1 MRMLMLGLLL
11 HWLAAIRCRSSSN
24 QVNLETLLYLSVRRS
39 ENHDSGVRGHVLKES
54 IPLLSTRNDLQKL
67 GRLLAD
73 YVHQV
78 IFVVRQ
84 RNMDELTEKLFD
96 ASNPASSN
104 FRRHMTS
111 EEVAELTSN
120 PEARDQIISQLDAA
134 GATIIS
140 ETLNGEYITANAP
153 IAVWERLFR
162 TEFFTFRQ
170 TLRSGHVLDIVRAEE
185 YWIPTS
191 LDMYVDSVF
200 KTVEFPSSLMGGMV
214 TSDVAVEGREPPEGP
229 LHSCDPTD
237 AYGSS
242 LSTQGLLLFDRHC
255 PGTSDMWH
263 NLSAH
268 NQSGEVSGP
277 SSSGGDHSS
286 CSLHGSHG
294 VSACCQAA
302 LDLQYLMSS
311 SPGSPTTYWSPDH
324 SLTDWLVD
332 IANISSPPLVLTIG
346 QSVEES
352 SVTDSVH
359 RAFTTQA
366 IKLSAIGVTILASSS
381 ADSIHATQS
390 SSSSSLSLSS
400 SSSSGNVR
408 RKSAP
413 SFPSSNPFV
422 TSIGIAPVSTESHF
436 ISHTTSPCNSNHHCN
451 CCLSVAA
458 RRDGGSVRRLR
469 PIPVIIGAF

>member
-11 HWLAAIRCRSSSN
+11 HWLAATRCRSSSN
-24 QVNLETLLYLSVRRS
+24 QVSLDSLLYLPVRRS
-39 ENHDSGVRGHVLKES
+39 ENHDSSVHSHVLKES
-54 IPLLSTRNDLQKL
+54 IPVLSTRNDLQKL
-67 GRLLAD
+67 GRVQAD

-96 ASNPASSN
+96 ASNPAGSN

-111 EEVAELTSN
+111 QEVAELTSN
-120 PEARDQIISQLDAA
+120 PEARDQIVSQLDAA
-134 GATIIS
+134 GAIIIS

-170 TLRSGHVLDIVRAEE
+170 TLRSGHVLDIVRAVE

-200 KTVEFPSSLMGGMV
+200 KTVEFPFSLMGGMV
-214 TSDVAVEGREPPEGP
+214 TSDVAVEGRGSPVGS
-229 LHSCDPTD
+229 LHSSDPTD

-255 PGTSDMWH
+255 SGTSNIWH
-263 NLSAH
+263 NLPAQ
-268 NQSGEVSGP
+268 NKSGELLGP
-277 SSSGGDHSS
+277 GSSSGGNSS

-294 VSACCQAA
+294 VSACCEAA

-332 IANISSPPLVLTIG
+332 IANMSSPPLVLTIG
-346 QSVEES
+346 QAVEES

-381 ADSIHATQS
+381 AGSIHDTQLGAS
-390 SSSSSLSLSS
+390 SSSSSSR
-400 SSSSGNVR
+400 NVR

-422 TSIGIAPVSTESHF
+422 TSIGIAPVSAECHF
-436 ISHTTSPCNSNHHCN
+436 ISHVDESPCYWNS
-451 CCLSVAA
+451 S
-458 RRDGGSVRRLR
+458 
-469 PIPVIIGAF
+469 